1 MVSTAVHISFI
12 PLHDDYNFQ
21 PRVSMPY
28 LICESSVNPLHR
40 HQVLQGFR
48 KYVIKTI
55 ITHSCRLSREM
66 YSHTETSVV
75 TPITQ
80 GSGRLGVAL
89 KHATNQLPIMR
100 CSGYFEQIPSAN
112 YSVEQSH
119 QQFTTHSYKWEALLI
134 VTKKVK
140 PNSTT

>member
-1 MVSTAVHISFI
+1 
-12 PLHDDYNFQ
+12 
-21 PRVSMPY
+21 MPY
-28 LICESSVNPLHR
+28 LIYESSVNPLHR

-80 GSGRLGVAL
+80 AQTNRRNTEEIPIDHHFNGRFKL
-89 KHATNQLPIMR
+89 N
-100 CSGYFEQIPSAN
+100 
-112 YSVEQSH
+112 
-119 QQFTTHSYKWEALLI
+119 
-134 VTKKVK
+134 
-140 PNSTT
+140 